1 MAYIYRICI
10 KGQLDEQWAAWFDG
24 LQLVS
29 GEDGVTSLVGPV
41 VDQAA
46 LHGLLARIRDL
57 GLPIISITSL
67 EHDMTDHK
75 G

>member
-1 MAYIYRICI
+1 MPCIYRISI
-10 KGQLDEQWAAWFDG
+10 KGQLDEQWSAWFDG
-24 LQLVS
+24 LELLS
-29 GEDGVTSLVGPV
+29 NEDGVTSLVGPV

-67 EHDMTDHK
+67 ERDVTD
-75 G
+75 

>member
-1 MAYIYRICI
+1 MPCIYHISI

-24 LQLVS
+24 LQLLS
-29 GEDGVTSLVGPV
+29 SEDGVTSLVGPV
-41 VDQAA
+41 ADQAA

-67 EHDMTDHK
+67 ERDVTD
-75 G
+75 